1 VRHHTRIASILAG
14 MALVVSVWDGSAWA
28 IQPDEMLS
36 NPKLEARARAIGKEL
51 RCLVC
56 QNESIDDS
64 NADLAHDLRVLV
76 RQRIT
81 AGDSDAQV
89 KQYIVARYGN
99 YVLLKPPFDA
109 ETYLLWFG
117 PLVLLLG
124 GAAAATLYY
133 RRAARVAK
141 TAPLSADENRRLAAL
156 IGDTESDNNGA

>member
-1 VRHHTRIASILAG
+1 VRHHARIASILAG

>member
-1 VRHHTRIASILAG
+1 
-14 MALVVSVWDGSAWA
+14 MALVVSVWGGSAWA
-28 IQPDEMLS
+28 VQPDEMLS

-109 ETYLLWFG
+109 ETYLLWLG

-141 TAPLSADENRRLAAL
+141 AAPLSADENRRLAAL
-156 IGDTESDNNGA
+156 IGDTDSKTNGA

>member
-1 VRHHTRIASILAG
+1 
-14 MALVVSVWDGSAWA
+14 MALIAAVWGGSAWA
-28 IQPDEMLS
+28 IRPDEMLA
-36 NPKLEARARAIGKEL
+36 NPKLEARARTIGKEL

-64 NADLAHDLRVLV
+64 DADLAHDLRLLV
-76 RQRIT
+76 RQRVL

-109 ETYLLWFG
+109 ETYLLWLG

-124 GAAAATLYY
+124 AVGVVTIYY
-133 RRAARVAK
+133 RRAARDVEM
-141 TAPLSADENRRLAAL
+141 APLSEDESRRLAAL
-156 IGDTESDNNGA
+156 IGDTDAGTKGA

>member
-1 VRHHTRIASILAG
+1 MLAG
-14 MALVVSVWDGSAWA
+14 IALVIAAVWGTAGSAWA
-28 IQPDEMLS
+28 VHPDEMLS

-64 NADLAHDLRVLV
+64 DADLAHDLRVLV

-81 AGDSDAQV
+81 AGDSDEQV
-89 KQYIVARYGN
+89 KKYIVARYGD
-99 YVLLKPPFDA
+99 YVLLKPPFDS

-124 GAAAATLYY
+124 GATAATIYY
-133 RRAARVAK
+133 RRAARVAEA
-141 TAPLSADENRRLAAL
+141 APLSADENRRLAAL
-156 IGDTESDNNGA
+156 IGDTDSKTKGA

>member
-1 VRHHTRIASILAG
+1 
-14 MALVVSVWDGSAWA
+14 MA
-28 IQPDEMLS
+28 IQPNEMLS
-36 NPKLEARARAIGKEL
+36 NPKLEMRARAIDKGL

-64 NADLAHDLRVLV
+64 DADLAHDLRLLV
-76 RQRIT
+76 RQRVL

-109 ETYLLWFG
+109 ETYLLWLG

-124 GAAAATLYY
+124 AVGVVTIYY
-133 RRAARVAK
+133 RRAARDVEM
-141 TAPLSADENRRLAAL
+141 APLSEDESRRLAAL
-156 IGDTESDNNGA
+156 IGDTDAGTKGA

>member
-1 VRHHTRIASILAG
+1 MLSGIALLIAAAWS
-14 MALVVSVWDGSAWA
+14 GSAWA
-28 IQPDEMLS
+28 VQPDEMLS

-81 AGDSDAQV
+81 AGDSDEQV
-89 KQYIVARYGN
+89 KKYIVARYGD

-124 GAAAATLYY
+124 GAATATIYY
-133 RRAARVAK
+133 RRAARVAEA
-141 TAPLSADENRRLAAL
+141 APLSEEETRRLAAL
-156 IGDTESDNNGA
+156 IGDADSKSKGA